1 MDDMDM
7 LFSCIDEKEADELL
21 RNIEAEES
29 PAFAQSVKN
38 RLGINESK
46 KARVVTF
53 PVKKVLPFAAVFTLV
68 IATAVT
74 LGLNRELIPTKATTT
89 TGVTATQPAPTE
101 NPLMFAIST
110 GNEEL
115 IPKLLSLPGL
125 ITQETLD
132 FALNF
137 ANLLSY
143 DTIHEIALS
152 VRESLGTT
160 GLDSLV
166 ESALFGDSQK
176 VLEELKKREQML
188 MTPFEK
194 LAFFFAVAFCDSEV
208 VDEFVKCGYDVGEKD
223 ASGNSIY
230 AIAEKYGNTDNMQY
244 AISKGITY

>member
-1 MDDMDM
+1 MDEMEM
-7 LFSCIDEKEADELL
+7 LFSCLDEKEADGLL
-21 RNIEAEES
+21 KGIEAEEN

-38 RLGINESK
+38 RLGITESK
-46 KARVVTF
+46 KARVVSF
-53 PVKKVLPFAAVFTLV
+53 PVRKILPVAAAFILV
-68 IATAVT
+68 VALAVT
-74 LGLNRELIPTKATTT
+74 FGLTRNGVQTAPTTT
-89 TGVTATQPAPTE
+89 APTTTQPAPTE
-101 NPLMFAIST
+101 NPLMVAISS

-143 DTIHEIALS
+143 DTLHEIAMS

-160 GLDSLV
+160 GLDGLV
-166 ESALFGDSQK
+166 EAALLGDSQK
-176 VLEELKKREQML
+176 VLDELKKRDQML

-194 LAFFFAVAFCDSEV
+194 LAFFFAVAFCDSEA
-208 VDEFVKCGYDVGEKD
+208 VDEFVKCGYDINEKD

-230 AIAEKYGNTDNMQY
+230 AIAEKYGNTDTMQY
-244 AISKGITY
+244 ALSKGITN

>member
-1 MDDMDM
+1 MDEMDM

-21 RNIEAEES
+21 RNIEAEEN
-29 PAFAQSVKN
+29 PAFAESLKN

-46 KARVVTF
+46 KSNIIPF
-53 PVKKVLPFAAVFTLV
+53 PVKKALPFAAVFTLV

-74 LGLNRELIPTKATTT
+74 LGLNRELIPTKTTT
-89 TGVTATQPAPTE
+89 TTEVTTTQPAPAE
-101 NPLMFAIST
+101 NPLMVAIST
-110 GNEEL
+110 GNDDVIAKFL
-115 IPKLLSLPGL
+115 AIPGL
-125 ITQETLD
+125 ISQETLD

-166 ESALFGDSQK
+166 EGALFGDSQK
-176 VLEELKKREQML
+176 VLDELKKRDQML

-208 VDEFVKCGYDVGEKD
+208 VDEFVKCGYDINEKD

-230 AIAEKYGNTDNMQY
+230 AIAEKYGNTDTMQY
-244 AISKGITY
+244 ALSKGITY